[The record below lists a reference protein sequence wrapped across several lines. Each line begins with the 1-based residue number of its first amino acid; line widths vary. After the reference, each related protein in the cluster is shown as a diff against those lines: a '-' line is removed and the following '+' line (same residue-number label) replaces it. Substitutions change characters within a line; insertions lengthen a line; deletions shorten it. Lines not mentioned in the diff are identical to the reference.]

1 MDTFTLY
8 IDTVNDA
15 FLDANLQPELARI
28 LRKLADTLEGE
39 KYDSSNSGRLRDING
54 NTVGSWRIT

>member
-1 MDTFTLY
+1 MNTFTLY

-39 KYDSSNSGRLRDING
+39 EYDSSNSGRLRDING